1 MKLFPA
7 ILLSVF
13 IFSYSS
19 AQQKVFP
26 LNDFISQVKQNHPV
40 AKQAAIQV
48 DKANAELLSSR
59 GAFDPSFQLS
69 TANKTFDG
77 KNYYFYT
84 NPELKVATWPGIDV
98 KAGLENNGGIYID
111 PENTTGKTSYLGV
124 EVPLARNLLM
134 DKRRAALQ
142 TAKIMVNMGEQ
153 ERLQIMN
160 DLLFDAYLSYWN
172 WAGTNQLYNIINRF
186 VDVSAQRLNFV
197 RLAWQQGD
205 RPAIDTT
212 EALAQLQSFQAMQ
225 SSALLE
231 LTNARLL
238 VSNYLWNEN
247 DTAYMLPDDFL
258 PDSIKVFQ
266 ADDELVL
273 AALLETSSFSNPSLR
288 MYDLKLDALDIE
300 KKLKFQSLLPYFNV
314 KASLLNKGYN
324 AVKNVSIPFL
334 ENNYKFGVDF
344 KIPLRLSEGRGDYRK
359 AKLKI
364 KETAYQF
371 NNKRW
376 ETENKIKK
384 YFNETI
390 ALQQQITF
398 TQNAYNGYQTLLRAE
413 NTRYQNGESSLFLIN
428 TRENKVLETAQKIIE
443 LQVKW
448 LKARYAAEWAAGVLR

>member
-1 MKLFPA
+1 MKGFALALSYLLFFCHA
-7 ILLSVF
+7 
-13 IFSYSS
+13 Y
-19 AQQKVFP
+19 AQQKVLP
-26 LNDFISQVKQNHPV
+26 LNEFITLVKQNHPV

-48 DKANAELLSSR
+48 DKAKAELLSSR
-59 GAFDPSFQLS
+59 GGFDPVFQLE
-69 TANKTFDG
+69 TLNKTFDG

-84 NPELKVATWPGIDV
+84 NPELKIPTWPGIDV

-111 PENTTGKTSYLGV
+111 PEYTVGKTSYLGV

-160 DLLFDAYLSYWN
+160 NLLFDAYLSYWN
-172 WAGTNQLYNIINRF
+172 WAGTSQLYNIISRF
-186 VDVSAQRLNFV
+186 VDVSAQRLGLV
-197 RLAWQQGD
+197 KLAWQQGD

-225 SSALLE
+225 ASALLE
-231 LTNARLL
+231 LTNARLQ

-247 DTAYMLPDDFL
+247 DTAYMLPDNFL

-266 ADDELVL
+266 PDDELVL
-273 AALLETSSFSNPSLR
+273 ATLLETSSLSNPSLR
-288 MYDLKLDALDIE
+288 MYSFKLDALDIE
-300 KKLKFQSLLPYFNV
+300 KKLKFQSLLPYLNV
-314 KASLLNKGYN
+314 KANLLNKGYN
-324 AVKNVSIPFL
+324 VVKNVNIPFL

-364 KETAYQF
+364 EEAKYQF

-376 ETENKIKK
+376 EIDNKIRS
-384 YFNETI
+384 YFNETV
-390 ALQQQITF
+390 ALQQQINL
-398 TQNAYNGYQTLLRAE
+398 TQSAYSGYQTLLRAE